1 MDETG
6 NGGTV
11 SIGTGRITILH
22 VSDVHA
28 TNGELLYGAVNGLER
43 LDLVCSYALDAG
55 ITPEAVVITGDLV
68 QRGHAAAYPALARAL
83 ARLEDRI
90 GAPVITALGN
100 HDDPHAARAL
110 PHHGTAHYRSVE
122 LDAVRI
128 LVLDSGSGSLGTEQL
143 DWLRDELATPHA
155 LGTVV
160 AVHHAPLGSP
170 LPTLAKQGL
179 RDADALLDALAGTD
193 TRLVLAGH
201 FHHPLSATV
210 RGIPLSVG
218 PSLAYHQVMNAGPDV
233 VSGHD
238 SAMFSLVHLTA
249 DSVSATSVSMHKP
262 EPLFTSRTAARA
274 VGLATR

>member
-1 MDETG
+1 MSAD
-6 NGGTV
+6 
-11 SIGTGRITILH
+11 SGRITILH

-43 LDLVCSYALDAG
+43 LALVCSYALDAG
-55 ITPEAVVITGDLV
+55 ITPEAVVVTGDLV
-68 QRGHAAAYPALARAL
+68 QRGHAAAYPALARAF

-90 GAPVITALGN
+90 GAPVLTALGN
-100 HDDPHAARAL
+100 HDDPEAARAL
-110 PHHGTAHYRSVE
+110 AHHESAHYRAVI
-122 LDAVRI
+122 LDTVRI
-128 LVLDSGSGSLGTEQL
+128 LILDSSSGALGDEQL
-143 DWLRDELATPHA
+143 GWLRGQLAVPHA

-160 AVHHAPLGSP
+160 ALHHAPLGSP

-179 RDADALLDALAGTD
+179 RDGSELLDALVHTD

-210 RGIPLSVG
+210 RGIPISVG
-218 PSLAYHQVMNAGPDV
+218 PSLAYHQVMNAGPNV

-249 DSVSATSVSMHKP
+249 DSVSATSVSMRTP
-262 EPLFTSRTAARA
+262 EPLFTSQHTPPHHQTHRRTS
-274 VGLATR
+274 